1 MSEFFLKPDR
11 RRRLLSVLR
20 KHGAD
25 RAEYFLSMC
34 EREIVSWLKDWPNM
48 PPPAEDIA
56 QQLDLVRRKAIDLH
70 KAIKDL
76 DHQAG
81 WMLVHFLLSHKEDGN
96 FQGVEPADVWRA
108 RDALEFDLLRLAR
121 AAQDCH
127 SPHDGPASR
136 RPDQDLSDRLARAYT
151 DIFRELPSMN
161 MEDGVFA
168 AFCEELANDM
178 PDGVTFTVSRT
189 TLERSRLRCAHLLD
203 DSP

>member
-1 MSEFFLKPDR
+1 MSEFFLMPDR

-20 KHGAD
+20 KHDAD

-34 EREIVSWLKDWPNM
+34 EREIVSWLKTWPNM
-48 PPPAEDIA
+48 PPPARDIPS
-56 QQLDLVRRKAIDLH
+56 QLEHVRRKAFELFE
-70 KAIKDL
+70 AVNGL

-81 WMLVHFLLSHKEDGN
+81 WMLAHWLLSHEDEGN
-96 FQGVEPADVWRA
+96 SQGVMPADVWHA
-108 RDALEFDLLRLAR
+108 RDALKFDLLRLAR

-127 SPHDGPASR
+127 DPHEGPAPR

-151 DIFRELPSMN
+151 DIFRELPSVN

-178 PDGVTFTVSRT
+178 PEGVTFTVSRT
-189 TLERSRLRCAHLLD
+189 TLERSRLRCAYLLN